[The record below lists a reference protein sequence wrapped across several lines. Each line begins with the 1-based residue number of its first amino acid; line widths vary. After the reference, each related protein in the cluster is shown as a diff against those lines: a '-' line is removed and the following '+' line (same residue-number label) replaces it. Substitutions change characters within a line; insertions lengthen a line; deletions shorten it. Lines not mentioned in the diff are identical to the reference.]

1 MPLVRIVSGAL
12 ALWLIV
18 RLRDRNGAI
27 GGSWVSAIVLV
38 AYAGTFSFAYLSL
51 PAGTGALLLFGAVQ
65 ATMIGVGLARGERL
79 GARQLFGFAL
89 AFGGL
94 IVLLLPGLSAP
105 PPLGSALM
113 L

>member
-18 RLRDRNGAI
+18 RLRDRSGAI

-38 AYAGTFSFAYLSL
+38 AYAIAFSFAYLSL

-65 ATMIGVGLARGERL
+65 ATMIGWGLWSGEQLRPRQWTGLLLASAGLVGL
-79 GARQLFGFAL
+79 
-89 AFGGL
+89 
-94 IVLLLPGLSAP
+94 VLPGISAP
-105 PPLGSALM
+105 SPLGSAS
-113 L
+113 